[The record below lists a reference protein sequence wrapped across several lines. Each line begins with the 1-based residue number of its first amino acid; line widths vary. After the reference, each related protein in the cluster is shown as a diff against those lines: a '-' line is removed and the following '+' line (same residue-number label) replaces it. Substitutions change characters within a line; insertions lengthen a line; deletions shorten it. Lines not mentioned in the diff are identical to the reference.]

1 MIGTETGNIL
11 ICNKKGKTAAEKIV
25 HNYPAHLGPIYSLRV
40 CIFIIVIYYNLFI

>member
-40 CIFIIVIYYNLFI
+40 CKYSKYTN